1 MTLLEFG
8 GSDSLA
14 CFVSQRKVLS
24 SSSPLHTGS
33 NRNVTVV
40 PGGPRIII
48 ATSLKDFCIAGMP
61 STCAAC
67 EGLCLPASRQNLQQH
82 IASLY
87 HPTLSCGGVPS
98 KS

>member
-1 MTLLEFG
+1 MRVISLMTLLEFG

-14 CFVSQRKVLS
+14 
-24 SSSPLHTGS
+24 GS

-61 STCAAC
+61 STSNSTSPACITPLSAA
-67 EGLCLPASRQNLQQH
+67 EEFRVNPATRKH
-82 IASLY
+82 PVETSLN
-87 HPTLSCGGVPS
+87 HDTPIPAAEL
-98 KS
+98 